1 MPEYVI
7 DCGNSS
13 VGPIGF
19 TARVTA
25 GSPEQALEMLKDEL
39 PDFSQVLPWGDDSE
53 VHLNVYFNADAITLA
68 DVDVEEEEEEEKE

>member
-25 GSPEQALEMLKDEL
+25 GSAERALEMLKDEL
-39 PDFSQVLPWGDDSE
+39 PDFSQVLHGGADGK
-53 VHLNVYFNADAITLA
+53 VHLNVYFNADAITLG
-68 DVDVEEEEEEEKE
+68 DVEEE